1 MLYQVQ
7 RWAPK
12 EFRQR
17 RSNGEGG
24 WINNLDG
31 VVRVPYRLPEMLA
44 EPNHT
49 IFIVEG
55 EKDADRL
62 VREGL
67 VATTNAGG
75 AGARSVWPTLARW
88 FEGRRVVILPD
99 NDEAG
104 RRHGE
109 HIAETLSDTVTSI
122 KVVQLPDLNE
132 KGDVSDW
139 LDAGHTIRELRRLV
153 HQIPSG
159 LGIPSGLKIQT
170 ARKNTR
176 DSAGSSGLAVC
187 SGGSERDESAAEA
200 PPPDASPDEIE
211 IDRLASLSLID
222 YGRERKPAAQRLGC
236 PVAIL
241 DKAVAAKR
249 HDDTTTA
256 GQVQLLDLYES
267 EPWPDTVDGVDL
279 LNEIAS
285 TIRRYVVMDEHSA
298 DAAALWVLHTHAL
311 DAAYITPR
319 LSISSPEMRC
329 GKTTLLDLL
338 HTMAARPLSVA
349 NITTATLFRVL
360 EAAHPTLLID
370 EVDSFVG
377 DNNELRGVINAGHC
391 RASATVLRCVGDNN
405 DVKPFAVW
413 GAIALAGIGQR
424 PGTITD
430 RSITISLRRK
440 HAGEHVEHLRLD
452 RLETLRPLGR
462 RVVRWVKDHLDELDD
477 ADPQIPVELHDRA
490 ADNWRILIAIA
501 DVAGGAW
508 PQRARAAAIA
518 LTGTTEDGES
528 IRTMLLADLRDLFE
542 KEEEDRL
549 TSEEIITHL
558 TKLEDRPWGDFK
570 GGKPISKHR
579 LATLLKPFGVKPKQ
593 TWIGKNEKCYHKK
606 DLADAFARYLSPL
619 SQHPPSQTARPL
631 EPAVAVAFSDFQ
643 TARNSNQTAS
653 YFPAQ
658 K

>member
-1 MLYQVQ
+1 VSTAAQIAAALGGKQSGSGWIARCPCHRDNTPSLSISEGRDGKILLHCHAGCSFASVRAEIHRRGFTLDGKPARLPRMRVLAEYDYCDADGRVLYQVQ

-17 RSNGEGG
+17 RPNGEGG

-62 VREGL
+62 WEEGL
-67 VATTNAGG
+67 TATTNAGG
-75 AGARSVWPTLARW
+75 AGARSVWPSLAQW

-109 HIAETLSDTVTSI
+109 HVARTLSDIATSI
-122 KVVQLPDLNE
+122 KVVQLPDLDV

-139 LDAGHTIRELRRLV
+139 LDAGHTIRELRRLA
-153 HQIPSG
+153 HYAPSASG
-159 LGIPSGLKIQT
+159 SGIPQT

-187 SGGSERDESAAEA
+187 SGGAERDESAADA
-200 PPPDASPDEIE
+200 NDTSDASPDDEVE

-249 HDDTTTA
+249 HDDTTTG
-256 GQVQLLDLYES
+256 GQAQLNLYDP

-279 LNEIAS
+279 LDEITS

-338 HTMAARPLSVA
+338 QTMAARPLSVA

-360 EAAHPTLLID
+360 AAAH
-370 EVDSFVG
+370 
-377 DNNELRGVINAGHC
+377 RHC
-391 RASATVLRCVGDNN
+391 
-405 DVKPFAVW
+405 
-413 GAIALAGIGQR
+413 
-424 PGTITD
+424 
-430 RSITISLRRK
+430 
-440 HAGEHVEHLRLD
+440 
-452 RLETLRPLGR
+452 
-462 RVVRWVKDHLDELDD
+462 
-477 ADPQIPVELHDRA
+477 
-490 ADNWRILIAIA
+490 
-501 DVAGGAW
+501 
-508 PQRARAAAIA
+508 
-518 LTGTTEDGES
+518 
-528 IRTMLLADLRDLFE
+528 
-542 KEEEDRL
+542 
-549 TSEEIITHL
+549 
-558 TKLEDRPWGDFK
+558 
-570 GGKPISKHR
+570 
-579 LATLLKPFGVKPKQ
+579 
-593 TWIGKNEKCYHKK
+593 
-606 DLADAFARYLSPL
+606 
-619 SQHPPSQTARPL
+619 
-631 EPAVAVAFSDFQ
+631 
-643 TARNSNQTAS
+643 
-653 YFPAQ
+653 
-658 K
+658 